1 MSNSNKK
8 NEEKIP
14 IFQSIYCAILFTL
27 IIFRIALKNV
37 GLYIN
42 LANYISM
49 VVSIAFVFNA
59 SVPKIHPEWRRNLC
73 KSIFLLI
80 LLALIIA
87 GFCVLV
93 LNIDI
98 PSILNDIFT
107 LIPKH
112 LSSRIWKANTD
123 TIQNI
128 HTGHPIHWNCWITS
142 EIPARFQKTK
152 LSLSITKQINHCHTQ
167 GVCHPQ
173 ARFYTSSQG
182 SLPWKHPEAYAVCRL
197 LIYSVSSLTTSSK
210 SVMSLRPLTCHI
222 PVIPGLIA
230 IRAL

>member
-107 LIPKH
+107 LIALMFCVCDKVFE
-112 LSSRIWKANTD
+112 SIIIWLA
-123 TIQNI
+123 
-128 HTGHPIHWNCWITS
+128 
-142 EIPARFQKTK
+142 
-152 LSLSITKQINHCHTQ
+152 SL
-167 GVCHPQ
+167 
-173 ARFYTSSQG
+173 
-182 SLPWKHPEAYAVCRL
+182 L
-197 LIYSVSSLTTSSK
+197 
-210 SVMSLRPLTCHI
+210 
-222 PVIPGLIA
+222 
-230 IRAL
+230 

>member
-59 SVPKIHPEWRRNLC
+59 SVPKIHLEWRRNLC

-107 LIPKH
+107 LIALMFCVCDKVFE
-112 LSSRIWKANTD
+112 SIIIWLA
-123 TIQNI
+123 
-128 HTGHPIHWNCWITS
+128 
-142 EIPARFQKTK
+142 
-152 LSLSITKQINHCHTQ
+152 SL
-167 GVCHPQ
+167 
-173 ARFYTSSQG
+173 F
-182 SLPWKHPEAYAVCRL
+182 
-197 LIYSVSSLTTSSK
+197 
-210 SVMSLRPLTCHI
+210 
-222 PVIPGLIA
+222 
-230 IRAL
+230 

>member
-93 LNIDI
+93 FRLISSGEQCTETFPYIAFFRVMGKFCKNI
-98 PSILNDIFT
+98 PRTGHCHYFLFSEHG
-107 LIPKH
+107 KH
-112 LSSRIWKANTD
+112 LHIGVKLTS
-123 TIQNI
+123 QI
-128 HTGHPIHWNCWITS
+128 HM
-142 EIPARFQKTK
+142 K
-152 LSLSITKQINHCHTQ
+152 
-167 GVCHPQ
+167 
-173 ARFYTSSQG
+173 
-182 SLPWKHPEAYAVCRL
+182 
-197 LIYSVSSLTTSSK
+197 
-210 SVMSLRPLTCHI
+210 
-222 PVIPGLIA
+222 
-230 IRAL
+230 IRADL